1 MNRLTLVTLALLGTA
16 TLHAELFT
24 EHFKDG
30 VVKSQIEYKDGTRT
44 DTAEGVKDGLE
55 KVYYNTGQLAF
66 TVTNKDGKR
75 EGAMDW
81 YDREG
86 KHLEIIHFQKGKR
99 HGLNIIFYANGE
111 LRIEVN
117 YINDNKE
124 GPEKYYFSTGRLA
137 SVVTYKN
144 GRKEGLQKEYNED
157 GTLNNE
163 VMYVHGYKEGERRW
177 YDKKGKVIQTET
189 YKMDRPIN
197 VMKKVQAKKPDA
209 TLKALEGLDF
219 NPNNRKAD

>member
-1 MNRLTLVTLALLGTA
+1 MNKLALVTLALLGTA

-44 DTAEGVKDGLE
+44 DTAEGIKDGLE